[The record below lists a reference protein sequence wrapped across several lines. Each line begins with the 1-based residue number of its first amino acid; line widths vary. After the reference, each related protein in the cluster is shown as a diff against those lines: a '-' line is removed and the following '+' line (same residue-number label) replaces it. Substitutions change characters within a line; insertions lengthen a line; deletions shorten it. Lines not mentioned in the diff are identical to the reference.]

1 MPQNWSL
8 ALAKYVLEHILGA
21 WFHPA
26 NQEARLER
34 PNSEKAEDEHMT
46 AQSITRRNFAV
57 RLAWLLPGV
66 GASVTVLRLDGEPQV
81 AHASDAGEISHTN
94 DAIHQEVLF
103 KGSPAR
109 VYEALTDSKQFD
121 AVTKLS
127 AAMQSGMVPAG
138 GAAATVSR
146 EPGGAFSAFGGYITG
161 RQLELIPGQRIV
173 QAWRAGNWSPGVYS
187 IAKFELTAQD
197 SGTKLLFDHTGFP
210 AGQAAHL
217 AEGWHGNYWE
227 PLAKF
232 LS

>member
-1 MPQNWSL
+1 
-8 ALAKYVLEHILGA
+8 
-21 WFHPA
+21 
-26 NQEARLER
+26 
-34 PNSEKAEDEHMT
+34 MT